1 MGVIS
6 SITKTAAD
14 NQTFEAKGDK
24 RFTQVYA
31 ATSAPVLKKAK
42 FQEVYYAELTGA
54 MTINADV
61 SNLEQGDLVIF
72 HFTSDA
78 TGRTVT
84 YGTGFAGTAAT
95 QAVTLSKDANSTWVF
110 DGTALREISRA
121 QLA

>member
-6 SITKTAAD
+6 SVSKTAAD
-14 NQTFEAKGDK
+14 NQTFESRGDK
-24 RFTQVYA
+24 RFTQAYA
-31 ATSAPVLKKAK
+31 STSAPVLKKAK
-42 FQEVYYAELTGA
+42 MQEVYYAELTGA

-72 HFTSDA
+72 HFTSDG

-84 YGTGFAGTAAT
+84 YGTGLSAVST
-95 QAVTLSKDANSTWVF
+95 QAVTASKDANATFVF
-110 DGTALREISRA
+110 DGTNLREISRS